1 MNWRVNVSNRLNVSK
16 RKNAIPAD
24 HFHWLPFQR
33 LRDRVELGDT
43 APMNVADLRIDY
55 RAGELERADLAE
67 DPIEQFGQWFESA
80 SSDPRIIEVNAMTLA
95 TCDPDLGVTSRIV
108 LLKGVDSDGFRFF
121 TNYESR
127 KGRQIA
133 ADPRVAL
140 SFYWQGLER
149 QVKITGLAAMLP
161 REESEA
167 YFESRPRDSRI
178 GAWASRQSR
187 VISSR
192 EELESAQQR
201 ANEEFPDDHIPIPPY
216 WGGYLVRPQTIEFWQ
231 GRTGRLH
238 DRFRY
243 TRTLDGMWQIDRLE
257 P

>member
-1 MNWRVNVSNRLNVSK
+1 M
-16 RKNAIPAD
+16 
-24 HFHWLPFQR
+24 
-33 LRDRVELGDT
+33 RDCGELGDT
-43 APMNVADLRIDY
+43 LPMNVADLRIDY
-55 RAGELERADLAE
+55 RAGELERTDLAD
-67 DPIEQFGQWFESA
+67 DPIEQFRQWFESA
-80 SSDPRIIEVNAMTLA
+80 SGDPRIIEPNAMTLA
-95 TCDPDLGVTSRIV
+95 TCDPDAGVTSRIV
-108 LLKGVDSDGFRFF
+108 LLKGVGPDGFRFF

-140 SFYWQGLER
+140 SFYWQGVER
-149 QVKITGLAAMLP
+149 QVKITGIAETLP

-167 YFESRPRDSRI
+167 YFQSRPRESRI

-187 VISSR
+187 VIASR
-192 EELESAQQR
+192 GELEAAQQR
-201 ANEEFPDDHIPIPPY
+201 VAEEFPNDHIPIPPY

-231 GRTGRLH
+231 GRSGRLH

-243 TRTLDGMWQIDRLE
+243 TQTLDRVWQIDRLE